1 MHFHYGFESKSLM
14 ICKKIW
20 GKFKTMKKG
29 TINILNR
36 ILSFTIM
43 IDNKG
48 IIVSEFI
55 TNFEINK
62 QNTGIMSSQT
72 ESGYL

>member
-1 MHFHYGFESKSLM
+1 MQ
-14 ICKKIW
+14 
-20 GKFKTMKKG
+20 KG
-29 TINILNR
+29 TINIFNR
-36 ILSFTIM
+36 ILSLIIM

-48 IIVSEFI
+48 IIIISEFI

>member
-1 MHFHYGFESKSLM
+1 M
-14 ICKKIW
+14 KKIR

>member
-1 MHFHYGFESKSLM
+1 MFLKYKFDDLT
-14 ICKKIW
+14 KKF
-20 GKFKTMKKG
+20 GEFKNMQKG
-29 TINILNR
+29 TINIFNR
-36 ILSFTIM
+36 ILSFVIM

-48 IIVSEFI
+48 IIISELM

>member
-1 MHFHYGFESKSLM
+1 
-14 ICKKIW
+14 
-20 GKFKTMKKG
+20 MKKG

-62 QNTGIMSSQT
+62 QNTGIMSRQT

>member
-1 MHFHYGFESKSLM
+1 MQ
-14 ICKKIW
+14 
-20 GKFKTMKKG
+20 KG
-29 TINILNR
+29 TINIFNR
-36 ILSFTIM
+36 ILSFVIM

-48 IIVSEFI
+48 IIISELM

>member
-1 MHFHYGFESKSLM
+1 MVLKVKVWWLQ
-14 ICKKIW
+14 KNW
-20 GKFKTMKKG
+20 GKFKTMKKW